1 MTRKLPELIEMIR
14 TLVGTPS
21 ISSLT
26 PSLDMGN
33 RGMIDVLAEWASSL
47 GFQVELMPMAHHPH
61 KSNLIATLGHGPGG
75 LVLSGHTDTVP
86 FDEHRWSTDPFTLT
100 ERDGRLYGL
109 GVVDMKSFLA
119 LALQAAARI
128 DPATLKAPLIF
139 LATAD
144 EETTMKGARALVA
157 AGRPKARQAIIGE
170 PTGLRPV
177 RMHKG
182 VMMESIRVHGR
193 SGHSS
198 TPALGLNAIEGMHD
212 AIAEVITWR
221 KALASAHHNPHFAVP
236 EPTVN
241 LGVIRGGDAA
251 NRICALCELHLDVRV
266 LPGMSPE
273 KARERLRARLIERLT
288 PQGFGLDVDPLI
300 EPIPPFETP
309 ADSALVRAV
318 EALTGHAAEAVTF
331 GTEAPFLS
339 ALGMDTLVCGP
350 GHIAQAHQ
358 PDEFLA
364 LDQLNPTISL
374 LESLIQRFCCT

>member
-1 MTRKLPELIEMIR
+1 MTRKLPQLIEMIR

-33 RGMIDVLAEWASSL
+33 RGVIDALADWASSL
-47 GFQVELMPMAHHPH
+47 GFQVEIMPMAHHPH
-61 KSNLIATLGHGPGG
+61 KANLIATLGRGPGG
-75 LVLSGHTDTVP
+75 LVFSGHTDTVP
-86 FDEHRWSTDPFTLT
+86 FDDHRWSADPFSLT

-119 LALQAAARI
+119 LALQAASLI
-128 DPATLKAPLIF
+128 DPATLKAPLIL

-170 PTGLRPV
+170 PTGLRPI

-182 VMMESIRVHGR
+182 VMMEAVRIHGR

-212 AIAEVITWR
+212 AISEVVAWR
-221 KALASAHHNPHFAVP
+221 QGLAGDHHNPHFAVP

-251 NRICALCELHLDVRV
+251 NRICALCELQLDVRV
-266 LPGMSPE
+266 LPGMNPAQ
-273 KARERLRARLIERLT
+273 ARERLRARLDARLT
-288 PQGFGLDVDPLI
+288 PQGFGLDVEPLI

-309 ADSALVRAV
+309 ADSPLVRAV
-318 EALTGHAAEAVTF
+318 ETLTGHAAEAVTF
-331 GTEAPFLS
+331 GTEGPFLN

-350 GHIAQAHQ
+350 GNIAQAHQ

-364 LDQLNPTISL
+364 LDQIQPTLSL
-374 LESLIQRFCCT
+374 LESLIHRFCFT